1 MCGTRRFC
9 IDLLLGN
16 CERCC
21 GDGSGFEPVLYL
33 SLYLKAH
40 RHRYYELLDESGRR
54 TGDWE
59 TWLTFFLEGVIETAN
74 NAYRTTDR
82 LGQMFAE
89 DRARIESA
97 GRRSGSG
104 LKVFGELMI
113 RLEMSVSQAA
123 VATELSFPAASSA
136 LKLLNE
142 LGIVREVTGRS
153 AGRVFRYSRYLEILE
168 EGVEAIG

>member
-1 MCGTRRFC
+1 
-9 IDLLLGN
+9 
-16 CERCC
+16 
-21 GDGSGFEPVLYL
+21 
-33 SLYLKAH
+33 
-40 RHRYYELLDESGRR
+40 
-54 TGDWE
+54 
-59 TWLTFFLEGVIETAN
+59 
-74 NAYRTTDR
+74 
-82 LGQMFAE
+82 MFAE

-104 LKVFGELMI
+104 LKVFGELMT

-123 VATELSFPAASSA
+123 AATELSFPAASSA